1 MSGGERRFQKGK
13 YIKLLAEYG
22 KQYDACRIMPQPVTE
37 DTNVKQGGA
46 ELKVRGLKN
55 KMRIA

>member
-22 KQYDACRIMPQPVTE
+22 KRYDACRIVPQPVTE
-37 DTNVKQGGA
+37 DINVKWGSRVESA
-46 ELKVRGLKN
+46 WFEE
-55 KMRIA
+55 

>member
-22 KQYDACRIMPQPVTE
+22 KWYDACRIMPQPVKE
-37 DTNVKQGGA
+37 DTNVKWGSRVESA
-46 ELKVRGLKN
+46 WLKN